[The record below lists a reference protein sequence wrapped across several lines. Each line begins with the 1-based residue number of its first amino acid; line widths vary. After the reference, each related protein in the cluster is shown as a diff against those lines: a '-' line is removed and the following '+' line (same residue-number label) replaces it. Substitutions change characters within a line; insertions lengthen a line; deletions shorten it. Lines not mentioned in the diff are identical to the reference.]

1 MQLVRSLQKKT
12 VGPAIEACCV
22 IIVFRQSKKH
32 GCLQSLL
39 FLKVAPKCHGETE
52 EGKCRDA
59 AGVVVSLRYSFNLQ
73 TDTGYF
79 RLLPT
84 QHENSNR
91 SVRSMLAVL
100 SPSRKSVKCSAQGV
114 VLAFT
119 ENGRDTP
126 MGFISA
132 LEVSI

>member
-1 MQLVRSLQKKT
+1 
-12 VGPAIEACCV
+12 
-22 IIVFRQSKKH
+22 
-32 GCLQSLL
+32 
-39 FLKVAPKCHGETE
+39 
-52 EGKCRDA
+52 
-59 AGVVVSLRYSFNLQ
+59 VSLRYSFNLR
-73 TDTGYF
+73 TESGYF

-84 QHENSNR
+84 QHESSNR
-91 SVRSMLAVL
+91 SAVL

-119 ENGRDTP
+119 ENGCDTP